1 MCEVHTYMYVRMY
14 TVPTV
19 HVYLETFVHS
29 NDIISTCMCMYV
41 YSVALYDLQNVHD
54 IQIPYMQCLRTHI
67 YCYSGTS
74 LLRTLW
80 DLDFSPY
87 YRGVLNS
94 EVT

>member
-1 MCEVHTYMYVRMY
+1 MHIAQV
-14 TVPTV
+14 
-19 HVYLETFVHS
+19 VY
-29 NDIISTCMCMYV
+29 NDNERIS
-41 YSVALYDLQNVHD
+41 
-54 IQIPYMQCLRTHI
+54 I
-67 YCYSGTS
+67 YSGTS